1 MATGDA
7 AARQGLKTYTSA
19 QDRRLGWDNDNQR
32 GDDVAATMDRLD
44 TVEKFINQPIFSTYR
59 GAAQNAPHTTWTT
72 VSTAFAVPDLN
83 IGFTSWN
90 AGTGELVVAKAGVY
104 RIFAH
109 VQFIGTYTAIG
120 VQVTRNTPTPDTA
133 NTLAKGETAGPG
145 AEGSTIRR
153 LAKGDVL
160 RFLVLQRNSGGTAST
175 IGGNSFDLGY
185 GVEWV
190 RD

>member
-1 MATGDA
+1 MAIGDRA
-7 AARQGLKTYTSA
+7 AAKGLKVYTSA
-19 QDRRLGWDNDNQR
+19 QDRRLGFENDNQR
-32 GDDVAATMDRLD
+32 GDEIADTMDRLD
-44 TVEKFINQPIFSTYR
+44 NVEKFINQPIFSTYR
-59 GAAQNAPHTTWTT
+59 GAVQSAPHTLWTT
-72 VSTAFAVPDLN
+72 VAGAFAVPDLN

-90 AGTGELVVAKAGVY
+90 GGTGVLTVLKPGVY

-109 VQFIGTYTAIG
+109 VQFIGSYTAIG
-120 VQVTRNTPTPDTA
+120 VQVTRNTASPDTE

-153 LAKGDVL
+153 LAKGDAL
-160 RFLVLQRNSGGTAST
+160 RFLVLQRNSASEARA
-175 IGGNSFDLGY
+175 IGGSSFDLGY